1 MIKTLQIVGL
11 VLLSVLVLAFIVFL
25 VVRAYYGWQT
35 SRMSEY
41 GEFAEDM
48 LPSPAPEGQYS
59 GTATVSSGSWQG
71 KKFDSAASTGV
82 NRFTEGDR
90 YVFTTSTAKSL
101 TDSSQQVLRID
112 YNQSSNPWWLRL
124 VTDEVVQTAPNQL
137 LGKIQINAIPSLPFT
152 VGYFRL
158 SK

>member
-1 MIKTLQIVGL
+1 MKTLQIIGL

-25 VVRAYYGWQT
+25 VVRAYYSWQT
-35 SRMSEY
+35 SHTTEY
-41 GEFAEDM
+41 GEFAKST

-59 GTATVSSGSWQG
+59 GKATVSSGSWQG
-71 KKFDSAASTGV
+71 KRFDSSESTGI

-90 YVFTTSTAKSL
+90 YAFTTSIAKSL
-101 TDSSQQVLRID
+101 TDATQQVLRID
-112 YNQSSNPWWLRL
+112 YNQPDNPWWLRL
-124 VTDEVVQTAPNQL
+124 VTDEVVQTGPNQL
-137 LGKIQINAIPSLPFT
+137 LGKIQINVIPTLPFT